1 MRGFIFT
8 LHKEN
13 TMKIVILNE
22 NEFNELS
29 QTHDLVALS
38 ESETTT
44 LCSLVGAC
52 ADIDRAD
59 IDSIKTAM
67 NVALL
72 EDMND

>member
-1 MRGFIFT
+1 
-8 LHKEN
+8 
-13 TMKIVILNE
+13 MKIVILNE

-29 QTHDLVALS
+29 QTRDLVALN

-44 LCSLVGAC
+44 LCALVGAC

>member
-1 MRGFIFT
+1 
-8 LHKEN
+8 
-13 TMKIVILNE
+13 MKIVILNE

-29 QTHDLVALS
+29 QTRGLVALN

-44 LCSLVGAC
+44 LCSLVGTC
-52 ADIDRAD
+52 ADIDRDD

>member
-1 MRGFIFT
+1 
-8 LHKEN
+8 
-13 TMKIVILNE
+13 MKIVILNE

-29 QTHDLVALS
+29 QAYDLVALN

-44 LCSLVGAC
+44 LCALVGAC
-52 ADIDRAD
+52 ADIDRDD

-72 EDMND
+72 GDMND

>member
-1 MRGFIFT
+1 
-8 LHKEN
+8 
-13 TMKIVILNE
+13 MKIIILSTK
-22 NEFNELS
+22 EFNMLDADFKEHVLS
-29 QTHDLVALS
+29 DA
-38 ESETTT
+38 ETTT
-44 LCSLVGAC
+44 LCALVGVCAY

>member
-1 MRGFIFT
+1 MR
-8 LHKEN
+8 
-13 TMKIVILNE
+13 IVILNE
-22 NEFNELS
+22 NEFNKLS
-29 QTHDLVALS
+29 QTHDLITLS

-52 ADIDRAD
+52 ADIDYADIDYDD

>member
-1 MRGFIFT
+1 
-8 LHKEN
+8 
-13 TMKIVILNE
+13 MKIVILNE

-29 QTHDLVALS
+29 QTRDLVALN

-52 ADIDRAD
+52 ADIDRDD

>member
-1 MRGFIFT
+1 
-8 LHKEN
+8 
-13 TMKIVILNE
+13 MKIVILNE
-22 NEFNELS
+22 NEFNKLS
-29 QTHDLVALS
+29 HVADLVALS

>member
-1 MRGFIFT
+1 
-8 LHKEN
+8 
-13 TMKIVILNE
+13 MKIVILNE

-29 QTHDLVALS
+29 QTHDLVALN

-44 LCSLVGAC
+44 LCALVGAC
-52 ADIDRAD
+52 ADIDRGD

>member
-1 MRGFIFT
+1 
-8 LHKEN
+8 
-13 TMKIVILNE
+13 MKIVILNE
-22 NEFNELS
+22 NEFTELS
-29 QTHDLVALS
+29 QIRDLVALN

-52 ADIDRAD
+52 TDIDRAD

>member
-1 MRGFIFT
+1 
-8 LHKEN
+8 
-13 TMKIVILNE
+13 MKIVILNE
-22 NEFNELS
+22 NKFNELS
-29 QTHDLVALS
+29 HVSDLVALN

-44 LCSLVGAC
+44 LCALVGAC

>member
-1 MRGFIFT
+1 MR
-8 LHKEN
+8 
-13 TMKIVILNE
+13 IVILNE
-22 NEFNELS
+22 NEFNKLS
-29 QTHDLVALS
+29 QTHDLITLS

-52 ADIDRAD
+52 ADIDYDD

>member
-1 MRGFIFT
+1 
-8 LHKEN
+8 
-13 TMKIVILNE
+13 MKIVILNE

-38 ESETTT
+38 ESEITT
-44 LCSLVGAC
+44 LCALVGAC

>member
-1 MRGFIFT
+1 
-8 LHKEN
+8 
-13 TMKIVILNE
+13 MKIVILNE

-29 QTHDLVALS
+29 HVSDLVALN

-44 LCSLVGAC
+44 LCALVGAC
-52 ADIDRAD
+52 ADIDCADIACAD

>member
-1 MRGFIFT
+1 
-8 LHKEN
+8 
-13 TMKIVILNE
+13 MKIVILNE
-22 NEFNELS
+22 NDFDELS
-29 QTHDLVALS
+29 QTHDLVALN

-44 LCSLVGAC
+44 LCALVGAC
-52 ADIDRAD
+52 ADIDRDD

>member
-1 MRGFIFT
+1 
-8 LHKEN
+8 
-13 TMKIVILNE
+13 MKIIILNE

-29 QTHDLVALS
+29 QTHDLVALN

-44 LCSLVGAC
+44 LCALVGAC
-52 ADIDRAD
+52 ADIDRDD
-59 IDSIKTAM
+59 IESIKTAM

>member
-1 MRGFIFT
+1 
-8 LHKEN
+8 
-13 TMKIVILNE
+13 MKIVILNE

-29 QTHDLVALS
+29 QTHDLVALN

-44 LCSLVGAC
+44 LCALVGAC
-52 ADIDRAD
+52 ADIDRDD
-59 IDSIKTAM
+59 IESIKTAM

>member
-1 MRGFIFT
+1 
-8 LHKEN
+8 
-13 TMKIVILNE
+13 MKIVILNE
-22 NEFNELS
+22 NEFKELS
-29 QTHDLVALS
+29 HVSDLVALN

-44 LCSLVGAC
+44 LCALVGAC

>member
-1 MRGFIFT
+1 
-8 LHKEN
+8 
-13 TMKIVILNE
+13 MKIIILSTK
-22 NEFNELS
+22 EFNMRDADFKEHVLS
-29 QTHDLVALS
+29 NA
-38 ESETTT
+38 ETTT

>member
-1 MRGFIFT
+1 
-8 LHKEN
+8 
-13 TMKIVILNE
+13 MKIVILNE
-22 NEFNELS
+22 NEFDELS
-29 QTHDLVALS
+29 QTHDLVALN

-52 ADIDRAD
+52 ADIDRGD

>member
-1 MRGFIFT
+1 
-8 LHKEN
+8 
-13 TMKIVILNE
+13 MKIVILNE

-44 LCSLVGAC
+44 LC
-52 ADIDRAD
+52 AD

>member
-1 MRGFIFT
+1 MR
-8 LHKEN
+8 
-13 TMKIVILNE
+13 IVILNE
-22 NEFNELS
+22 NEFNKLS
-29 QTHDLVALS
+29 QTHDLIALS

-52 ADIDRAD
+52 VDIDHDD

>member
-1 MRGFIFT
+1 
-8 LHKEN
+8 
-13 TMKIVILNE
+13 MKIVILNE
-22 NEFNELS
+22 NECNELS
-29 QTHDLVALS
+29 QRHGLVALG

-44 LCSLVGAC
+44 LCALVGAC

>member
-1 MRGFIFT
+1 
-8 LHKEN
+8 
-13 TMKIVILNE
+13 MKIVILNE

-29 QTHDLVALS
+29 HVSDLVALN

-44 LCSLVGAC
+44 LCALVGAC
-52 ADIDRAD
+52 ACTDIDRDD

>member
-1 MRGFIFT
+1 
-8 LHKEN
+8 
-13 TMKIVILNE
+13 MKIVILNE

-29 QTHDLVALS
+29 QTRDLVALN

-52 ADIDRAD
+52 ADIDRDD

-67 NVALL
+67 NVALR

>member
-1 MRGFIFT
+1 
-8 LHKEN
+8 
-13 TMKIVILNE
+13 MKIVILNE
-22 NEFNELS
+22 NEFDELS
-29 QTHDLVALS
+29 QTHDLTALN

-52 ADIDRAD
+52 ADIDRDD

-72 EDMND
+72 EDVND

>member
-1 MRGFIFT
+1 
-8 LHKEN
+8 
-13 TMKIVILNE
+13 MKIVILNE

-29 QTHDLVALS
+29 QTRDLVALN

-44 LCSLVGAC
+44 LCALVGAC
-52 ADIDRAD
+52 ADIDRDD

-67 NVALL
+67 NAVLL